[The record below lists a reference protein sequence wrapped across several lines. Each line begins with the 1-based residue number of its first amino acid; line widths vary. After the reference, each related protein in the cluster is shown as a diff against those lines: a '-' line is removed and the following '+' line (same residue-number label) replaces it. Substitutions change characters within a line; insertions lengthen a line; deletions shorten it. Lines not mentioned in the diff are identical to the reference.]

1 MDIECKMQS
10 NAGVGSRAQVSLSLY
25 PAPVWQSFLTATGGT
40 QIFFFFFF
48 NTLAPDNAW
57 KCPYSRAATG
67 SASLGRRGFR
77 LPQEEGRSECLI
89 SSAWAH
95 AVTHSLLYKEG
106 ILPSAPLFLLVVF

>member
-48 NTLAPDNAW
+48 NTLAPDDAW

-67 SASLGRRGFR
+67 SASLLGDVGLDSPRRR
-77 LPQEEGRSECLI
+77 VEMN
-89 SSAWAH
+89 AWFPMH
-95 AVTHSLLYKEG
+95 KHML
-106 ILPSAPLFLLVVF
+106 